1 MCGGFGIII
10 VFDYGDGFTYGRIFE
25 DCREDFIFLDCC

>member
-10 VFDYGDGFTYGRIFE
+10 VFDYGDGFTEEFSKIVAKILSF
-25 DCREDFIFLDCC
+25 